1 MMKMK
6 NIFYIISFV
15 LLSSCNYLDVEPT
28 GKVIPEKVTEF
39 RAMMTSAY
47 SKYPAYKH
55 LLAMRADEVFPF
67 TGEYSAYDRFIDFAI
82 WNDNSPSMQET
93 YPWLSLYN
101 VIFYTNSVI
110 DDVMSADVD
119 TYDDT
124 REQIKAE
131 ALLLRAYSHF
141 ELLNLYAV
149 PYNPMTAVV
158 DRGIP
163 LSTKID
169 IEQNFIPAKVEE
181 VYTQILSDIEE
192 ARDLLQIEEQPANVR
207 YRFSKKSALAL
218 EARVRLYHAEWDN
231 ALALAEE
238 LIPMCQL
245 ENLNDAS
252 AISPYEVSSKEAIL
266 SLERV
271 VSSAVATETY
281 VLPNLKNQ
289 YNMMGDLRV
298 SRYFLNTDD
307 ALVPNKCNSDNMKV
321 TFRSAEIYLIAAEAA
336 AHVNGKLDIAK
347 TRLKEL
353 MKNRLAES
361 YYSQK
366 ASEIDGMSQEAL
378 ITEIADE
385 RAREL
390 ALEGHRWYDLRRTTR
405 PEIVKTYKNQE
416 GITVTKTLMQDDS
429 RYTISFPSEATTNNP
444 NLKN

>member
-1 MMKMK
+1 MKMK